1 MSSRNPALHG
11 SSWNRSLFLATGAL
25 CLISLISLFSASSI
39 FHPALVSHQAL
50 WIGLG
55 FLVSLLVASVP
66 YTKWLDSS
74 TFLYILAVM
83 LLLVVEVAGTVKLGA
98 ARWITLFGVSVQP
111 SELAKLAAAFALA
124 RYLSTQ
130 PSPLSSRTLMLTAL
144 LAGVPALLVFAQPD
158 LGSSSVIVAIWFG
171 AVWIAGLSTRSL
183 LAMLGAGVAFLPIGW
198 HFLKDY
204 QRTRLL
210 VFINPHADPL
220 GAGYTII
227 QSQIAIG
234 SGQLFGRGWLSGT
247 QNYLNFLPERHTD
260 FLFSVIGEEWG
271 FLGSLVVV
279 ALFVWLLV
287 VGIRIAL
294 SNSDSQGRLLA
305 MGLVSWL
312 AYQAVINLG
321 MVSGLLPTVGVPLPL
336 VSYGGSAVMVT
347 WIAVGLLQSI
357 ERHGTRF

>member
-1 MSSRNPALHG
+1 MARAQALH
-11 SSWNRSLFLATGAL
+11 SFPWNRSLFLATGAL
-25 CLISLISLFSASSI
+25 CVISLLALFSASSV

-55 FLVSLLVASVP
+55 LLASLAVASMP
-66 YTKWLDSS
+66 YTKWMDVSA
-74 TFLYILAVM
+74 FLYFLAVM

-98 ARWITLFGVSVQP
+98 ARWITLFGLSVQP
-111 SELAKLAAAFALA
+111 SELAKLATACVLA
-124 RYLSTQ
+124 RYLANH
-130 PSPLSSRTLMLTAL
+130 PAPLSLRTLMISAL

-158 LGSSSVIVAIWFG
+158 LGSSSVIAAIWLG
-171 AVWIAGLSTRSL
+171 MVWIAGLSRRHL
-183 LAMLGAGVAFLPIGW
+183 LTMMGAGLACAPIGW
-198 HFLKDY
+198 HVLKDY
-204 QRTRLL
+204 QRARLA
-210 VFINPHADPL
+210 VFMNPHADPL

-234 SGQLFGRGWLSGT
+234 SGQIVGRGWLSGT

-271 FLGSLVVV
+271 LLGSVVVV
-279 ALFVWLLV
+279 ALFVCLLV
-287 VGIRIAL
+287 TGIRIAL

-305 MGLVSWL
+305 MGLVSWI

-336 VSYGGSAVMVT
+336 VSYGGSAVMVA